1 MKTILHILPYEN
13 YNEKAFSIAKKL
25 SGKSKRICYV
35 TLNKTCMAVHESLKN
50 NKIDIKKFYCLDS
63 VTPNLFKKKP
73 IANCVYVDLK
83 DLSKFADTLLNLIKL
98 KKIDTVVL
106 DSLSSLLVYKPA
118 KDVIKLLEYIVPFFE
133 ELRVNLIIFA
143 LKDDIDNPSVKQ
155 VKMMAAASR

>member
-1 MKTILHILPYEN
+1 MKTRLYILPYEN
-13 YNEKAFSIAKKL
+13 YNEKAFLIAKRL

-35 TLNKTCMAVHESLKN
+35 TINKTCMAVHESLKN

-73 IANCVYVDLK
+73 IANCIYVDLK
-83 DLSKFADTLLNLIKL
+83 NLSKFTDTLLNLVKL

-118 KDVIKLLEYIVPFFE
+118 KDIIKLLEYIVPFFE
-133 ELRVNLIIFA
+133 ELRVALIIFA
-143 LKDDIDNPSVKQ
+143 LEESKSKLLQ
-155 VKMMAAASR
+155 E

>member
-1 MKTILHILPYEN
+1 MKTRLYLLPYQS
-13 YNEKAFSIAKKL
+13 YNEKAFLITKRL
-25 SGKSKRICYV
+25 SGKSKRTCYV
-35 TLNKTCMAVHESLKN
+35 TINKTCMAVYESLKN

-83 DLSKFADTLLNLIKL
+83 NLSKFTDTLLNLVKL

-118 KDVIKLLEYIVPFFE
+118 NDIIKLLEYIVPFFE
-133 ELRVNLIIFA
+133 ELRVSLIIFA
-143 LKDDIDNPSVKQ
+143 LEDDASNTAVKQ
-155 VKMMAAASR
+155 VKMMAAASK